1 MNEKIQKI
9 SEDIQK
15 QFTDFLQTKEVQDMI
30 AVIKSEKDAG
40 EKYGRFK
47 MAIST
52 EDVDRQGEVIMQD
65 GIDASLYM
73 QNPVVLWA
81 HDYSSAPIGM
91 AEKVYRDGNKTIAE
105 GIFAPTEKAQEIR
118 QLYDLKIQRA
128 SSVGIIPLEMEG
140 NTITKSQLLEFSFVP
155 VPANP
160 YALSLMK
167 TANLQPE
174 VLMQKGLV
182 YKSEEAAEGGQPAD
196 EQQQAGNESDEAE
209 KIAPGADLGEQT
221 GDTEAKKGQN
231 LDLVEK
237 SGRVLSDKNRKVIE
251 QTVSDL
257 QKTIAVLNELLAA
270 ASQGSEGEEDPEDG
284 GSPKQRSSGAG
295 SELKEFDQFLL
306 MHQVL
311 RIVNIKS
318 SEALEK
324 FNALKRKK

>member
-1 MNEKIQKI
+1 MNEQTKKI

-15 QFTDFLQTKEVQDMI
+15 QFTDFLQSKEVQDMI
-30 AVIKSEKDAG
+30 VSIKSEKDAG
-40 EKYGRFK
+40 DKYGRFK

-52 EDVDRQGEVIMQD
+52 EDVDRQGEVIKQD
-65 GIDASLYM
+65 GIDSSLYM

-91 AEKVYRDGNKTIAE
+91 AEKVYMEGNKTIAE

-167 TANLQPE
+167 SANLEPE
-174 VLMQKGLV
+174 SLMQKGLV
-182 YKSEEAAEGGQPAD
+182 YKEQAEMGEPLEEED
-196 EQQQAGNESDEAE
+196 ENEEEDPD
-209 KIAPGADLGEQT
+209 K
-221 GDTEAKKGQN
+221 
-231 LDLVEK
+231 EK
-237 SGRVLSDKNRKVIE
+237 SILQKEGRTLSDKNRKIIE

-257 QKTIAVLNELLAA
+257 QNTIAVLNELLAA
-270 ASQGSEGEEDPEDG
+270 ASSGGEGEEDPEDG
-284 GSPKQRSSGAG
+284 GSPKKRSSGAG
-295 SELKEFDQFLL
+295 SVQKDFEQFLL
-306 MHQVL
+306 MHEVL
-311 RIVNIKS
+311 RTVNIKT

>member
-1 MNEKIQKI
+1 MNEQTKKI

-30 AVIKSEKDAG
+30 VSIKSEKDAG

-52 EDVDRQGEVIMQD
+52 EDVDRQGEVIKQD
-65 GIDASLYM
+65 GIDSSLYM

-81 HDYSSAPIGM
+81 HDYSSTPIGM
-91 AEKVYRDGNKTIAE
+91 AEKVYMEGNKTIAE

-167 TANLQPE
+167 SANLEPE
-174 VLMQKGLV
+174 ALMQKGLV
-182 YKSEEAAEGGQPAD
+182 YKA
-196 EQQQAGNESDEAE
+196 DEAE
-209 KIAPGADLGEQT
+209 KVAPGADLGEET
-221 GDTEAKKGQN
+221 GDKEAEKGQK
-231 LDLVEK
+231 LDTVEK
-237 SGRVLSDKNRKVIE
+237 SGRVLSEKNQKIIE

-257 QKTIAVLNELLAA
+257 QNTIAVLNELLAA
-270 ASQGSEGEEDPEDG
+270 ADQGSEGEEDPENG
-284 GSPKQRSSGAG
+284 GSPKQRSSEAG
-295 SELKEFDQFLL
+295 SEVGKDFNQFLL